1 MTERPIL
8 FQPAMVRAILRPAN
22 PKTQTRRVVRAPIN
36 GALDDIEIINPSGK
50 VSYRRPPGHPDVTE
64 AQGRLGYTTRTVR
77 EGLIA
82 TNPYG
87 QPGDVLWV
95 REGWRIRSWD
105 EDGAFSIEYLAGG
118 EPKWIDGIEDHEL
131 FDRLTDQSHED
142 WIKAGCHKSGGECVL
157 PEGKHYRGRPGIFMP
172 RWASRIT
179 LTITDVRVEHLRDI
193 SRADAIAEG
202 AEPHLCQDAPYG
214 PRQMWHMDW
223 DGQPARAHAY
233 GLGSPES
240 AFWNYLEVLRG
251 GKRWNCKPGPS
262 LHDENPLMY
271 AVTFK
276 RQEANA

>member
-8 FQPAMVRAILRPAN
+8 FQPAMARAILRPTN

-36 GALDDIEIINPSGK
+36 GALDDIEIVDPGGK

-64 AQGRLGYTTRTVR
+64 AQGRPGYTTRTVR
-77 EGLIA
+77 EGLI
-82 TNPYG
+82 TSNPYG
-87 QPGDVLWV
+87 QPGDTLWV
-95 REGWRIRSWD
+95 REPWNALYPQSGDIPWY
-105 EDGAFSIEYLAGG
+105 F
-118 EPKWIDGIEDHEL
+118 HEL
-131 FDRLTDQSHED
+131 GAEAARAERA
-142 WIKAGCHKSGGECVL
+142 AGVN
-157 PEGKHYRGRPGIFMP
+157 PTVIYRASENDPNYPTKDDIDAGFRWQPSIHMP
-172 RWASRIT
+172 RWASRLT

-193 SRADAIAEG
+193 SRADATAEG

-214 PRQMWHMDW
+214 PREMWHMDW
-223 DGQPARAHAY
+223 PGQPARAHAY
-233 GLGSPES
+233 GLGSPEA

-276 RQEANA
+276 RQEANP